1 MDIKPL
7 GRRVLVQEV
16 EESEEEEEEV
26 TEGGIVLPD
35 SAKSEDN
42 YIKAEVL
49 AVGTDEGIE
58 VESGD
63 EVILSSY
70 SGTEIEVDAEELK
83 IIKNKDIL
91 AKIE

>member
-7 GRRVLVQEV
+7 GRRVLVREV
-16 EESEEEEEEV
+16 EEPEEEEV

-42 YIKAEVL
+42 YIRAEVL
-49 AVGTDEGIE
+49 AVGTDESIE
-58 VESGD
+58 VQVGD
-63 EVILSSY
+63 EVILSSF
-70 SGTEIEVDAEELK
+70 SGTEIEVDDQEMK
-83 IIKNKDIL
+83 VIKNKDIL

>member
-16 EESEEEEEEV
+16 EEPQEEEEV

-35 SAKSEDN
+35 SAKDEDN
-42 YIKAEVL
+42 YIRAEVL
-49 AVGTDEGIE
+49 EVGTDDSIE
-58 VESGD
+58 VDVGD
-63 EVILSSY
+63 EVILSSF
-70 SGTEIEVDAEELK
+70 SGTEIEVDQKEMK

>member
-7 GRRVLVQEV
+7 GRRVLVREV
-16 EESEEEEEEV
+16 EEPEEEEEV

-49 AVGTDEGIE
+49 AIGTDENIE
-58 VESGD
+58 VEVGD
-63 EVILSSY
+63 EVILSSF
-70 SGTEIEVDAEELK
+70 SGTEIEVDNQEMK
-83 IIKNKDIL
+83 VIKNKDIL

>member
-7 GRRVLVQEV
+7 GRRVLVREV
-16 EESEEEEEEV
+16 EEQEEEEV

-35 SAKSEDN
+35 SAKSDDN
-42 YIKAEVL
+42 FIRAEVL
-49 AVGTDEGIE
+49 EIGTDENIE
-58 VESGD
+58 VEVGD
-63 EVILSSY
+63 EVILSSF
-70 SGTEIEVDAEELK
+70 SGTEIEVDGEEMK

>member
-16 EESEEEEEEV
+16 EEPEEEEEEV

-35 SAKSEDN
+35 SAKDEDN
-42 YIKAEVL
+42 YIRAEVL
-49 AVGTDEGIE
+49 AIGTDDKIE
-58 VESGD
+58 VKVGD
-63 EVILSSY
+63 EVILSSF
-70 SGTEIEVDAEELK
+70 SGTEIEVNQKEMK
-83 IIKNKDIL
+83 IIKNKDVL

>member
-16 EESEEEEEEV
+16 EEEEEEEV

-49 AVGTDEGIE
+49 AVGTDESIE
-58 VESGD
+58 VEVGD
-63 EVILSSY
+63 KVILSSF
-70 SGTEIEVDAEELK
+70 SGTEIEVDEQEMK
-83 IIKNKDIL
+83 VIKNKNIL

>member
-7 GRRVLVQEV
+7 GRRVLVSEV
-16 EESEEEEEEV
+16 EEPEEEEEV

-42 YIKAEVL
+42 YIRAEVL
-49 AVGTDEGIE
+49 AIGTDENIE
-58 VESGD
+58 VEVGD
-63 EVILSSY
+63 EVILSSF
-70 SGTEIEVDAEELK
+70 SGTEIEVDNQEMK
-83 IIKNKDIL
+83 VIKNKDIL

>member
-7 GRRVLVQEV
+7 GRRVLVQEI
-16 EESEEEEEEV
+16 EEKEEEV

-35 SAKSEDN
+35 SAKSDDN

-49 AVGTDEGIE
+49 AVGTDENIE
-58 VESGD
+58 VEVGD
-63 EVILSSY
+63 EVILSSF
-70 SGTEIEVDAEELK
+70 SGTEIEVDKREMK

>member
-16 EESEEEEEEV
+16 EEPEEEEEV

-35 SAKSEDN
+35 SAKDEDN
-42 YIKAEVL
+42 YIRAEVL
-49 AVGTDEGIE
+49 AVGTDDSIE
-58 VESGD
+58 VDVGD
-63 EVILSSY
+63 EVILSSF
-70 SGTEIEVDAEELK
+70 SGTEIEVDQKEMK
-83 IIKNKDIL
+83 IIKNNDIL

>member
-7 GRRVLVQEV
+7 GRRVLVREV
-16 EESEEEEEEV
+16 EEPEEEEV

-49 AVGTDEGIE
+49 AIGSDESIE
-58 VESGD
+58 VEVGD
-63 EVILSSY
+63 EVILSSF
-70 SGTEIEVDAEELK
+70 SGTELEVDEQEMK

>member
-7 GRRVLVQEV
+7 GRRVLVREI
-16 EESEEEEEEV
+16 EEQEEEEV

-35 SAKSEDN
+35 SAKSDDN
-42 YIKAEVL
+42 FIRAEVL
-49 AVGTDEGIE
+49 EIGTDEKIE
-58 VESGD
+58 VEVGD
-63 EVILSSY
+63 EVILSSF
-70 SGTEIEVDAEELK
+70 SGTEIEVDGKEMK

>member
-16 EESEEEEEEV
+16 EEPEEEEEV

-35 SAKSEDN
+35 SAKDEDN
-42 YIKAEVL
+42 YIRAEVL
-49 AVGTDEGIE
+49 AVGTNDSIE
-58 VESGD
+58 VDVGD
-63 EVILSSY
+63 EVILSSF
-70 SGTEIEVDAEELK
+70 SGTEIEVDQKEMK

>member
-16 EESEEEEEEV
+16 EEEEEEEV

-49 AVGTDEGIE
+49 AVGTDENIE
-58 VESGD
+58 VEVGD
-63 EVILSSY
+63 EVILSSF
-70 SGTEIEVDAEELK
+70 SGTEIEVDKQEMK
-83 IIKNKDIL
+83 VIKNKNIL

>member
-7 GRRVLVQEV
+7 GRRVLVREI
-16 EESEEEEEEV
+16 EEPEEEEV

-35 SAKSEDN
+35 SAKSDDN
-42 YIKAEVL
+42 YIRAEVI
-49 AVGTDEGIE
+49 AIGTDDSIE
-58 VESGD
+58 VEVGD
-63 EVILSSY
+63 EVILSSF
-70 SGTEIEVDAEELK
+70 SGTEIEVEDQEMK

>member
-7 GRRVLVQEV
+7 GRRVLVREV
-16 EESEEEEEEV
+16 EEEEEEEV

-35 SAKSEDN
+35 SAKSDDN
-42 YIKAEVL
+42 YIRAEVL
-49 AVGTDEGIE
+49 AIGTDDSIE
-58 VESGD
+58 VKVGD
-63 EVILSSY
+63 EVILSSF
-70 SGTEIEVDAEELK
+70 SGTEIEVDDQEMK

>member
-7 GRRVLVQEV
+7 GRRVLVSEV
-16 EESEEEEEEV
+16 EEPEEEEEV

-35 SAKSEDN
+35 SAKSDDN
-42 YIKAEVL
+42 YIRAEVL
-49 AVGTDEGIE
+49 EIGTDENIE
-58 VESGD
+58 VKVGD
-63 EVILSSY
+63 EVILSSF
-70 SGTEIEVDAEELK
+70 SGTEIEVDDQEMK

>member
-16 EESEEEEEEV
+16 EEEEEEEEEV

-49 AVGTDEGIE
+49 AVGTDDKIE
-58 VESGD
+58 VEVGD

-70 SGTEIEVDAEELK
+70 SGTGIEVDGDELT
-83 IIKNKDIL
+83 ILKNNDIL

>member
-7 GRRVLVQEV
+7 GRRVLVREV
-16 EESEEEEEEV
+16 EEEEEEEV

-35 SAKSEDN
+35 SAKSDDN
-42 YIKAEVL
+42 YIRAEVL
-49 AVGTDEGIE
+49 AIGTDENIE
-58 VESGD
+58 VKVGD
-63 EVILSSY
+63 EVILSSF
-70 SGTEIEVDAEELK
+70 SGTEIEVDNQEMK

>member
-16 EESEEEEEEV
+16 EEEEEEEV

-35 SAKSEDN
+35 SAKSDDN

-49 AVGTDEGIE
+49 AVGTDDKIE
-58 VESGD
+58 VEVGD

-70 SGTEIEVDAEELK
+70 SGTEIEVDGEELK
-83 IIKNKDIL
+83 IIKNNDIL

>member
-16 EESEEEEEEV
+16 EEEEEEEV

-35 SAKSEDN
+35 SAKSDDN

-49 AVGTDEGIE
+49 AVGTDEKIE
-58 VESGD
+58 VEVGD

-70 SGTEIEVDAEELK
+70 SGTEIEVDGEAMKILK
-83 IIKNKDIL
+83 NNDIL

>member
-7 GRRVLVQEV
+7 GRRVLVREV
-16 EESEEEEEEV
+16 EEPKEEEEV

-49 AVGTDEGIE
+49 EVGTDENIE
-58 VESGD
+58 VEVGD
-63 EVILSSY
+63 EVILSSF
-70 SGTEIEVDAEELK
+70 SGTEIEVDKQEMK
-83 IIKNKDIL
+83 VIKNKNIL

>member
-7 GRRVLVQEV
+7 GRRVLVREI
-16 EESEEEEEEV
+16 EEEEEEEV

-35 SAKSEDN
+35 SAKSDDN

-49 AVGTDEGIE
+49 AVGTDENIE
-58 VESGD
+58 VEVGD
-63 EVILSSY
+63 EVILSSF
-70 SGTEIEVDAEELK
+70 SGTEIEVDKQEMK
-83 IIKNKDIL
+83 VIKNKNIL

>member
-16 EESEEEEEEV
+16 EETEEEEV
-26 TEGGIVLPD
+26 TEGGIVIPD
-35 SAKSEDN
+35 SAKSDDN

-49 AVGTDEGIE
+49 AIGTDESIE
-58 VESGD
+58 VEVGD
-63 EVILSSY
+63 EVILSSF
-70 SGTEIEVDAEELK
+70 SGTEIEVDQKEMK
-83 IIKNKDIL
+83 IIKNNDIL

>member
-7 GRRVLVQEV
+7 GRRVLVREV
-16 EESEEEEEEV
+16 EEQEEEEV

-35 SAKSEDN
+35 SAKSDDN
-42 YIKAEVL
+42 FIKAEVL
-49 AVGTDEGIE
+49 EIGTDENIE
-58 VESGD
+58 VEVGD
-63 EVILSSY
+63 EVILSSF
-70 SGTEIEVDAEELK
+70 SGTEIEVDGEEMK

>member
-16 EESEEEEEEV
+16 EEPEEEEEV

-35 SAKSEDN
+35 SAKDEDN
-42 YIKAEVL
+42 YIRAEVL
-49 AVGTDEGIE
+49 AVGTDDSIE
-58 VESGD
+58 VDVGD
-63 EVILSSY
+63 EVILSSF
-70 SGTEIEVDAEELK
+70 SGTEIEVDQKEMK